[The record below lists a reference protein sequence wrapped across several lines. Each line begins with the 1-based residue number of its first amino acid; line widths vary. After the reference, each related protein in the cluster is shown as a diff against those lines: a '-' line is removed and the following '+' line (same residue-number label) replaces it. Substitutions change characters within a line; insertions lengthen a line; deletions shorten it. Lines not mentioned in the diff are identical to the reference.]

1 MSDSVAQAY
10 DFPSIERARSL
21 SPTKD
26 SPISTTPSSV
36 KPASSIAEKYRA
48 SPTPSFERGSTIVG
62 SREKDPHNF
71 DKPAIA
77 SRSSDQLTRLDIEP
91 ARPSP
96 PVSNTNTLSRSGTL
110 SWQQRPSSRDS
121 GAAKGRPI
129 SLLASESN
137 TQKSPRAT
145 PDPSTQKEQEMSR
158 ADVARSLEGKDPS
171 WFRQT
176 ADRGKG
182 SAAYRRNEEADLKKA
197 GGSVRLPGMLGGGVK
212 LNDEES
218 TQQTEDADKRS
229 SGESMSKSTFSTPQ
243 SLTTTNA
250 SSRSKSPLPLLPSQQ
265 LEPSQRNSANFTTRD
280 GSPSRGLAMSPSQ
293 RSLSPDR
300 FERPASPTKGAGG
313 FVQSAMLKRS
323 DSVNKHM
330 RANSQVTPSLSRSN
344 SVLGTHHE
352 EKSNTT
358 ITASL
363 EDNEGF
369 IKPTLPN
376 RSRSQP
382 QDQGDSTHSAEV
394 TPPISPSRTLE
405 PRRWSPTKTTW
416 LESAIQ
422 KTDSPKP
429 KQTPQKS
436 PMWLS
441 ELQKSKQ
448 SSASGDEI
456 KPSNHKPVEVGGFIR
471 TPPLGSA
478 SKSPSQGGF
487 PMSANERASSP
498 NRLERATT
506 ESRAGSKNTEA
517 TSSLKPSTTPLASP
531 SLPQPKH
538 PQPSPEPAKEKA
550 SGQITSAEMGTRK
563 TSATGKAKP
572 ETPPKKDF
580 RSNLKS
586 RDPAKGKGSTEEA
599 EFKNVF
605 GRLKKT
611 ETKNYVAPDE
621 LKDNI
626 TRGKA
631 GLAITGG
638 PRKYEKRDDFKDS
651 ILKKKDEMK
660 SGGSVRGRPT
670 PAPKP
675 AESSLPEAIAR
686 QRGLAPKPLL
696 RTPSAE
702 QPRPEPPQK
711 QTSFQVESPKLAP
724 IEKKASA
731 PARLQVGAGSSSS
744 SLADRFNPSLAGII
758 ARGPA
763 PMSTTA
769 PPPQSESPQPIDED
783 KQLQDPSKNFEL
795 THTTKSR
802 ARGPKRRLPASSKA
816 TDASSSSNDPKPPPE
831 ISKTA
836 IEEPVSRPKPSN
848 APVETDPETRTSR
861 VNPTAEKAVTQPR
874 PLNAPSSKII
884 ADISRAPRASD
895 NADNA
900 SSTPT
905 ILSSSKTD
913 NPTSTPKFGASSV
926 SPTLVP
932 KSPPAVKPKQF
943 VSEAKPPQTNASSTR
958 PNMKSE
964 GSLSPEISKTKA
976 FPPKSPKSPPIPSD
990 KSKAMAKLT
999 SNGISSPQIKGL
1011 GFSSASTT
1019 SPKIQSSTE
1028 AFGGF
1033 FDTSSTSVNKA
1044 KIDTHALLTGM
1055 PSSEGKIKT
1064 LRKDIWELGGDGKKV
1079 PLASHQEHI
1088 LFEEKMYLCK
1098 HVFGSSSGKRTT
1110 EVYLW
1115 CGDQVSQSAIE
1126 DAQLFARNEARDAG
1140 GKLQMLAQGK
1150 ESSNFF
1156 EALGGIVITRRT
1168 SAVTYTLCGRRHMG
1182 QIAFDEVEHSRQ
1194 SLCTGFPFIVAASN
1208 GNLYLWKGK
1217 GAHADELGCARLI
1230 GMDLGLTGEITEI
1243 DEGSEPS
1250 DFFDAIN
1257 STGSAT
1263 SIAEHWSMKGNSE
1276 RYETRLFVIDIEARP
1291 KSASSFTGLFT
1302 RRQSAPSNED
1312 SSGQIREISPYSQ
1325 ADIARDGI
1333 YMLDAFFEIF
1343 M

>member
-1 MSDSVAQAY
+1 
-10 DFPSIERARSL
+10 
-21 SPTKD
+21 
-26 SPISTTPSSV
+26 
-36 KPASSIAEKYRA
+36 
-48 SPTPSFERGSTIVG
+48 
-62 SREKDPHNF
+62 
-71 DKPAIA
+71 
-77 SRSSDQLTRLDIEP
+77 
-91 ARPSP
+91 
-96 PVSNTNTLSRSGTL
+96 
-110 SWQQRPSSRDS
+110 
-121 GAAKGRPI
+121 
-129 SLLASESN
+129 
-137 TQKSPRAT
+137 
-145 PDPSTQKEQEMSR
+145 MSR
-158 ADVARSLEGKDPS
+158 ADVARTLEGKDPS

-182 SAAYRRNEEADLKKA
+182 SAAYRRNEEADSKNVS
-197 GGSVRLPGMLGGGVK
+197 GNVRLPGMPGGGTK
-212 LNDEES
+212 QNEEES
-218 TQQTEDADKRS
+218 TQQPEDADKRS
-229 SGESMSKSTFSTPQ
+229 SGESASKSTFSTPP
-243 SLTTTNA
+243 SLTTATT

-265 LEPSQRNSANFTTRD
+265 LEPSQRNNANFTTRD

-300 FERPASPTKGAGG
+300 LERPASPTKGAGG

-344 SVLGTHHE
+344 SVLGTHKE
-352 EKSNTT
+352 EKFHTT
-358 ITASL
+358 GTASL

-382 QDQGDSTHSAEV
+382 QDQGDPTHSAEI

-422 KTDSPKP
+422 KSDSPKP
-429 KQTPQKS
+429 KRSPQKS

-448 SSASGDEI
+448 SSTPGDETQHL
-456 KPSNHKPVEVGGFIR
+456 SHKPVEVGGFIR

-478 SKSPSQGGF
+478 SKSPSHGVF
-487 PMSANERASSP
+487 PIMSANERASSP
-498 NRLERATT
+498 NRPDRVTT
-506 ESRAGSKNTEA
+506 ETKAAANNPEA

-531 SLPQPKH
+531 SLSQSIH
-538 PQPSPEPAKEKA
+538 PQPSPEPAKGVAGK
-550 SGQITSAEMGTRK
+550 QTTRAELGTRK

-586 RDPAKGKGSTEEA
+586 RDPGKEKGNTEEA

-660 SGGSVRGRPT
+660 TGDSVRGRPS

-675 AESSLPEAIAR
+675 VESSLPEAIAR
-686 QRGLAPKPLL
+686 QRGLAPKPPL

-702 QPRPEPPQK
+702 QPRPDPPQK
-711 QTSFQVESPKLAP
+711 QMSFQVESPKLAP
-724 IEKKASA
+724 IEKKTSA
-731 PARLQVGAGSSSS
+731 PARLQVGPGSSSS

-763 PMSTTA
+763 PISSATG
-769 PPPQSESPQPIDED
+769 PPQSESPQPMEEN
-783 KQLQDPSKNFEL
+783 KQLQSLPDKSKL
-795 THTTKSR
+795 THATKSR

-816 TDASSSSNDPKPPPE
+816 TDASNDPKPSPE
-831 ISKTA
+831 ATKSAIEDPISRTDPVKTA
-836 IEEPVSRPKPSN
+836 SKPWTSRADPNAEKPLTQPKP
-848 APVETDPETRTSR
+848 
-861 VNPTAEKAVTQPR
+861 
-874 PLNAPSSKII
+874 LNVPSPKI
-884 ADISRAPRASD
+884 ATDISRSPRASK
-895 NADNA
+895 NANSAA
-900 SSTPT
+900 SAPT
-905 ILSSSKTD
+905 FSSSKTD
-913 NPTSTPKFGASSV
+913 NPTSTPKLDASNV

-932 KSPPAVKPKQF
+932 KSPPAIKPKQF
-943 VSEAKPPQTNASSTR
+943 VSEAKPPQDNASSTR
-958 PNMKSE
+958 SNAKSG
-964 GSLSPEISKTKA
+964 GSLGPGISKTKT

-990 KSKAMAKLT
+990 KSKAMAELT
-999 SNGISSPQIKGL
+999 SNGVSSPQVKGL
-1011 GFSSASTT
+1011 GLSSGSAT
-1019 SPKIQSSTE
+1019 SPKNQSVAK

-1033 FDTSSTSVNKA
+1033 FDDTSSSSGNKA

-1055 PSSEGKIKT
+1055 SSSEGKIKT
-1064 LRKDIWELGGDGKKV
+1064 LRKDIWELSSDGKKT

-1126 DAQLFARNEARDAG
+1126 DAQLFARNEAKDAG

-1168 SAVTYTLCGRRHMG
+1168 SAATYTLCGRRHMG

-1194 SLCTGFPFIVAASN
+1194 CLCTGFPFIVAASN

-1243 DEGSEPS
+1243 DEGSEPA
-1250 DFFDAIN
+1250 DFFDAIKSSGS
-1257 STGSAT
+1257 STP
-1263 SIAEHWSMKGNSE
+1263 IAEYWSMKGNAE

-1325 ADIARDGI
+1325 ADIMRDGI